1 MDTVLLKLTNSTDPD
16 LLQLITQLDEYL
28 FGKYPAEEVFV
39 VDFKDPAIHDVVFV
53 TAYID
58 NVAVGCGA
66 YRPLDEES
74 AELKRIYVDNLYRKR
89 GIASKI
95 LSWLEQEAQQAG
107 YSTLRLET
115 GPEQPESIA
124 LYEKC
129 GFYHIEPFGEYVHC
143 PSSICMEKKLG
154 SSFPVTPTFKERIQ

>member
-1 MDTVLLKLTNSTDPD
+1 MDTVLLKQTDAKDPA
-16 LLQLITQLDEYL
+16 LLHLISQLDDYL
-28 FGKYPAEEVFV
+28 YSRYPAEEVFG
-39 VDFKDPAIHDVVFV
+39 VDLNDQAVQDVVFV

-58 NVAVGCGA
+58 DVAVGCGA
-66 YRPLDEES
+66 YRPLDKDS
-74 AELKRIYVDNLYRKR
+74 AELKRIYVDNSYRKR

-95 LSWLEQEAQQAG
+95 LTWLEQEAQLAG

-129 GFYHIEPFGEYVHC
+129 GFYYIEPFGEYIHC
-143 PSSICMEKKLG
+143 PSSICMEKKLA
-154 SSFPVTPTFKERIQ
+154 